1 MRRAAASL
9 LALALLAAPLPAVS
23 AAGAAG
29 PRSPDYVIKAAYL
42 YNFALFVEWP
52 ADAFASADA
61 PFVIGILGS
70 DPFGDALTQIVSG
83 KRINRRRIH
92 VEVAQYAHDLRRAQL
107 VFVSA
112 ADAPRLAELLVPAVS
127 SGTPQLVVGETDVF
141 LRHGGTISFT
151 VRDNKVGY
159 DINLEAARKA
169 RLVVSSKLLSLAG
182 VVRR

>member
-1 MRRAAASL
+1 MARAAASL
-9 LALALLAAPLPAVS
+9 LALALLATPLHVVPA
-23 AAGAAG
+23 AAG
-29 PRSPDYVIKAAYL
+29 PGPLSPDYVIKAAYL
-42 YNFALFVEWP
+42 YNFALFVDWP
-52 ADAFASADA
+52 ADAFQSADA

-92 VEVAQYAHDLRRAQL
+92 VEVVQLTQDLRRAHL
-107 VFVSA
+107 VFLSA
-112 ADAPRLAELLVPAVS
+112 ADAARLGEVVPAAA
-127 SGTPQLVVGETDVF
+127 SGVPQLVVGETDNF
-141 LRHGGTISFT
+141 LRQGGTISFT

-169 RLVVSSKLLSLAG
+169 RLIVSSKLLSLAG